1 MADGTS
7 LAAAIGAGLL
17 YGVPIAALL
26 AFLVLWVVGVRGEE
40 EPPIE
45 RNVGEPADD
54 PVSVAY
60 RAIEQGDLR
69 ALLEALGADLERTVA
84 PSGTPRDRREVRRE
98 VRRLRTLAARWER
111 PPGRRGAERRR
122 REREEFH
129 RRTLELLA
137 RVPGPARAGGEAG
150 T

>member
-1 MADGTS
+1 MS

-40 EPPIE
+40 EPAIE
-45 RNVGEPADD
+45 GNVGESADD

-60 RAIEQGDLR
+60 RAIERGDLR
-69 ALLEALGADLERTVA
+69 FPLEALGATLERTVV

-98 VRRLRTLAARWER
+98 VRRLRALAARWER
-111 PPGRRGAERRR
+111 PPGWGGAERRR
-122 REREEFH
+122 REREEF
-129 RRTLELLA
+129 RQRTLDLLA
-137 RVPGPARAGGEAG
+137 RVRGPARAGGEAG